1 MTTFTL
7 SITIP
12 DELFEVEQAELVS
25 TTLQALAQ
33 DVHRWRAVPLSRKL
47 RDRAGKVIGWVGSED
62 DEDTPD

>member
-12 DELFEVEQAELVS
+12 EGLLEVEEAELVS

-33 DVHRWRAVPLSRKL
+33 DVHRWRAVPASRRL
-47 RDRAGKVIGWVGSED
+47 RDRAGAVVGWAGTED
-62 DEDTPD
+62 EPE